1 MPAPSAV
8 PVRTRPA
15 EPTHHLTGA
24 SFTSLAT
31 PSSGSSDTAVWEVRL
46 APGHPAQPHQ
56 LTREEV
62 FVVHEG
68 HGTASL
74 DGVQH
79 PLVPGSVLVVP
90 ARTPFSISAEGDA
103 ELVATCVL
111 PVGGQAVIEGQDAFT
126 PPWAS

>member
-1 MPAPSAV
+1 MPV
-8 PVRTRPA
+8 TTRPLA
-15 EPTHHLTGA
+15 PTHQLPGA

-31 PSSGSSDTAVWEVRL
+31 PTSGSTDTAVWEVRL
-46 APGHPAQPHQ
+46 SPGHPAQPHQ

-68 HGTASL
+68 RGTASL
-74 DGVQH
+74 DGVPH
-79 PLVPGSVLVVP
+79 PLAPGSVLVVP
-90 ARTPFSISAEGDA
+90 ARTPFSISADGDA
-103 ELVATCVL
+103 DLVATCVL